1 MKTKVLHSLGS
12 LFGLFLF
19 SVALWVLHH
28 QLKTY
33 SVNDILRYL
42 EELHG
47 NRLFSALAFTFL
59 SYLVMTGYDALAL
72 RYIHHPLSY
81 SKTALA
87 SFIGYAFSNNI
98 GFSMIA
104 GASVRYRL
112 YSEKPFRKKTDKIPR
127 LSYGFDCHL
136 YLGILVVFLGTLVGL
151 LSIYRFLKTERE
163 IMKDTYHP
171 SIAADVLIALLLGAI
186 GILVV
191 IYLFNW
197 V

>member
-1 MKTKVLHSLGS
+1 MAIPLLSS
-12 LFGLFLF
+12 NR
-19 SVALWVLHH
+19 
-28 QLKTY
+28 
-33 SVNDILRYL
+33 VNDILRYL

-112 YSEKPFRKKTDKIPR
+112 YSEKPFRKKQIKSQGCRMVLTAI
-127 LSYGFDCHL
+127 F
-136 YLGILVVFLGTLVGL
+136 ILVFWLFFSGP
-151 LSIYRFLKTERE
+151 LSVSYRFTDFSKQKEKL
-163 IMKDTYHP
+163 
-171 SIAADVLIALLLGAI
+171 
-186 GILVV
+186 
-191 IYLFNW
+191 
-197 V
+197 